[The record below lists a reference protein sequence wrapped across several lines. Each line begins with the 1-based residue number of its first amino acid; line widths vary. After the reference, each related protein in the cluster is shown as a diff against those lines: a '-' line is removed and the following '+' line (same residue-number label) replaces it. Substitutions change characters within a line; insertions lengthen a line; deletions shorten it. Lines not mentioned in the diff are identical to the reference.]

1 MGYDREVYRA
11 RVGTW
16 AAGTGWRVQSGN
28 KDSKLKIFLV
38 NTCLCAAVL
47 AVLLV
52 IGGVEK
58 NPGPSMEGES
68 FLQVMCSGA

>member
-1 MGYDREVYRA
+1 MGCYREVYRA

-28 KDSKLKIFLV
+28 KDSKLKSFLV
-38 NTCLCAAVL
+38 NTCLCAVVL

-52 IGGVEK
+52 IGNEMGWACGSYGGGEGGV
-58 NPGPSMEGES
+58 
-68 FLQVMCSGA
+68 